1 MELPREAEL
10 AAFNPMDNSSLSGTK
25 LEALGWQGFLDADTG
40 TEGEYVKLPTRNPPQ
55 DGGFPNQDTT

>member
-1 MELPREAEL
+1 M